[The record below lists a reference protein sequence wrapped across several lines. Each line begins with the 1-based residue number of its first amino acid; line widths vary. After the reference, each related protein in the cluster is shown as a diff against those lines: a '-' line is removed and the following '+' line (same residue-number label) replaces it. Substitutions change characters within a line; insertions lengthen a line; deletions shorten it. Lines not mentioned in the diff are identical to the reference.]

1 MNGTVASNPKLE
13 EEICDKRIRA
23 LFWFQL
29 QEGRMPVATFVLG
42 ANVLERCLKQFSIA
56 DGKPDKL
63 LGLQAR
69 LKSLSN
75 TTYTASEML
84 KYLN

>member
-1 MNGTVASNPKLE
+1 
-13 EEICDKRIRA
+13 
-23 LFWFQL
+23 
-29 QEGRMPVATFVLG
+29 
-42 ANVLERCLKQFSIA
+42 VLEKCLKQFSIA

-75 TTYTASEML
+75 TSYTAACTASEMRKHL
-84 KYLN
+84 DDEISRLG

>member
-1 MNGTVASNPKLE
+1 
-13 EEICDKRIRA
+13 
-23 LFWFQL
+23 
-29 QEGRMPVATFVLG
+29 MPVATFVG
-42 ANVLERCLKQFSIA
+42 SKCARKCLKQFSIA

-75 TTYTASEML
+75 TSYTAACTASEMRKHL
-84 KYLN
+84 DDEISRLG